1 MENIRGLTV
10 KNSKELDKYSV
21 VFKQIGIEGNSNVG
35 STFDIDKS
43 IDSIVVS
50 NRETLIGFI
59 FTPMMESTVG
69 GNALDIFLTTDLL
82 KSKSIYTISD
92 LLIQLVLINNTP
104 SNRIVDIGVY
114 IINEDD
120 FISLSIANYIENRQI
135 ITITGFLEY
144 VKVLID
150 KDMIKTTNT
159 DGVSYYSN
167 LENDNN
173 LNKLIEEM
181 LIGETNIN
189 NIE

>member
-21 VFKQIGIEGNSNVG
+21 VFKQIGIEGNSSVG

-50 NRETLIGFI
+50 NRETLIGFV
-59 FTPMMESTVG
+59 FTPMIESTVG
-69 GNALDIFLTTDLL
+69 GNAIDIFLTTDLL
-82 KSKSIYTISD
+82 KSKSVYTISD
-92 LLIQLVLINNTP
+92 ILIQLVLIHNTP
-104 SNRIVDIGVY
+104 SNRIVDVGVY

-135 ITITGFLEY
+135 ITITGYLEY
-144 VKVLID
+144 IKSQID
-150 KDMIKTTNT
+150 KDMIKTSNT

>member
-1 MENIRGLTV
+1 
-10 KNSKELDKYSV
+10 
-21 VFKQIGIEGNSNVG
+21 
-35 STFDIDKS
+35 
-43 IDSIVVS
+43 
-50 NRETLIGFI
+50 
-59 FTPMMESTVG
+59 MMESTVG

-104 SNRIVDIGVY
+104 SNRIVDISVY

-159 DGVSYYSN
+159 DGISYYSN